1 MPADVGGLSIEDAV
15 LSLPAPDS
23 NRDDDGMPSIE
34 LLGGGAEVNDVGSS
48 GIGRLGRSGA
58 TEEGVLEEELS
69 ARSKIG
75 RSALPPGSGA
85 EPGEQT

>member
-1 MPADVGGLSIEDAV
+1 
-15 LSLPAPDS
+15 
-23 NRDDDGMPSIE
+23 MPSVE

-48 GIGRLGRSGA
+48 GIRRLGRSGA